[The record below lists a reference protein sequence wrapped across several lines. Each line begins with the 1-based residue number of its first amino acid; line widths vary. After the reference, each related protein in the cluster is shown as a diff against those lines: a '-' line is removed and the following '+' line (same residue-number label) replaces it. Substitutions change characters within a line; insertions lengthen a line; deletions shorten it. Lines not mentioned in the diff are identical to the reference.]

1 MRNFVTALLLTAA
14 TPALAALNIVA
25 CEPEW
30 GALAKEIGGE
40 RVSVYTATTALQDP
54 HRIEARPSLIAR
66 ARNAELM
73 ICTGAELEVGWVPL
87 LQTQSGN
94 PKIQA
99 GQPGFFE
106 AASVVPLLERP
117 ARLDRSLGDVHPSG
131 NPHIHL
137 DPRNIE
143 RVAAALNDRMAQLD
157 PQQASYYREREAQFL
172 ARWREATARWEKQGQ
187 PLRDMRVIV
196 HHKNLTYLIAWL
208 GMREVG
214 SLEPKPGLPPSGAH
228 LNELVQ
234 GLKRAP
240 ASGVLRAAYNDPR
253 PSEWLAG
260 QAGIPALM
268 LPFTVGGTDGAKDL
282 FSLYDDTLSRL
293 LSLTK

>member
-1 MRNFVTALLLTAA
+1 MRSLVTAVLFAVA
-14 TPALAALNIVA
+14 WPAFAALNILA

-30 GALAKEIGGE
+30 GALAKEIGGD
-40 RVSVYTATTALQDP
+40 RVRIYTATTALQDP

-66 ARNAELM
+66 ARDADLM

-143 RVAAALNDRMAQLD
+143 RVAAALDDRMAQLD
-157 PQQASYYREREAQFL
+157 PAQAAYYQEREKQFL
-172 ARWREATARWEKQGQ
+172 ARWREALARWERTAA
-187 PLRDMRVIV
+187 PLKGLPLVV
-196 HHKNLTYLIAWL
+196 YHKDLSYLINWL

-214 SLEPKPGLPPSGAH
+214 ALEPKPGLPPSTAH
-228 LNELVQ
+228 LTQLLEQ
-234 GLKRAP
+234 LKRTP
-240 ASGVLRAAYNDPR
+240 ARAVLRSAYNDPR
-253 PSEWLAG
+253 PAEWLAG
-260 QAGIPALM
+260 QARIPVVL
-268 LPFTVGGTDGAKDL
+268 LPYTVGGTDKAKDL
-282 FSLYDDTLSRL
+282 FGLYEDTLSRL
-293 LSLTK
+293 LAVTN